1 MNKWL
6 IRAILTA
13 LLLAL
18 GLWVW
23 RVFFP
28 NPELAVRKRLAEVA
42 QLASF
47 GANEGSAA
55 KLINSQKLASFF
67 ADDVTIRVDVPG
79 YEQTFSGR
87 DELARRAFMARQLT
101 DLSVRFF
108 DIVVT
113 VSPDRQ
119 SAVANLTVRAK
130 TSNDPDLI
138 VQELKVALKKDGLDW
153 LVSRV
158 ETVKTLR

>member
-1 MNKWL
+1 MKRWL
-6 IRAILTA
+6 TLA
-13 LLLAL
+13 LLAIALLAM

-28 NPELAVRKRLAEVA
+28 DPERAVRKRLVEVA
-42 QLASF
+42 ELASF
-47 GANEGSAA
+47 GANEGAAA

-67 ADDVTIRVDVPG
+67 ANDVIIRVTIPN

-87 DELARRAFMARQLT
+87 DELARRAFMVRQFGSLN
-101 DLSVRFF
+101 VRLF

-113 VSPDRQ
+113 VAPDGH

-130 TSNDPDLI
+130 TSMDSDLI

-153 LVSRV
+153 LVTRA

>member
-1 MNKWL
+1 MKKWL
-6 IRAILTA
+6 TLA
-13 LLLAL
+13 LAAVVLVLL

-23 RVFFP
+23 RTFFP
-28 NPELAVRKRLAEVA
+28 DPERAVRKRLAEVA
-42 QLASF
+42 ELASF
-47 GANEGSAA
+47 GANEGAAA

-67 ADDVTIRVDVPG
+67 ANDVVIRVTVPG

-87 DELARRAFMARQLT
+87 DELARRAFMVRQTGALN
-101 DLSVRFF
+101 VHFF

-113 VSPDRQ
+113 VAPDGQ

-130 TSNDPDLI
+130 TSLDPDLI
-138 VQELKVALKKDGLDW
+138 VQELKVALRKDGRDW
-153 LVSRV
+153 LVTRA